1 MWWPLFHVQKGEA
14 RDREGSSSCP
24 AIEEEEEWWGLS
36 FFSFHLLRHT
46 ALSLSLWKKIKFP
59 FKRNGEKQ
67 KERKNKQSVR
77 QSGAIRCPL
86 PPMERH
92 GKPPATR
99 KITGSPLIAGF
110 DEIFTHER
118 ISKREEEEEKKDA
131 AAAFFF
137 FCLLLWSAP
146 TSRLKKESYE

>member
-1 MWWPLFHVQKGEA
+1 
-14 RDREGSSSCP
+14 
-24 AIEEEEEWWGLS
+24 
-36 FFSFHLLRHT
+36 
-46 ALSLSLWKKIKFP
+46 
-59 FKRNGEKQ
+59 
-67 KERKNKQSVR
+67 
-77 QSGAIRCPL
+77 
-86 PPMERH
+86 MERH

-137 FCLLLWSAP
+137 FCLLL
-146 TSRLKKESYE
+146 